1 MNYFLNLLRI
11 FFLGLLLIFLL
22 LAGSY
27 FYLNKTLPTG
37 EKGAAAD
44 QLANQMLEAMDYEA
58 YKELNYIEWTF
69 SSLGRK

>member
-1 MNYFLNLLRI
+1 M
-11 FFLGLLLIFLL
+11 IFLL

-69 SSLGRK
+69 SSLAEKDTINAEEQRLVHSFW